1 VINGAACPIPH
12 RASWRHR
19 RDRARPSALLVRDG
33 ARASSLESEIVPW
46 MVNPCSCTHTMG
58 SLTPHEFA
66 DNLVAAGVVVAF
78 LEGL

>member
-1 VINGAACPIPH
+1 
-12 RASWRHR
+12 
-19 RDRARPSALLVRDG
+19 
-33 ARASSLESEIVPW
+33 

-58 SLTPHEFA
+58 SSTLHEFA